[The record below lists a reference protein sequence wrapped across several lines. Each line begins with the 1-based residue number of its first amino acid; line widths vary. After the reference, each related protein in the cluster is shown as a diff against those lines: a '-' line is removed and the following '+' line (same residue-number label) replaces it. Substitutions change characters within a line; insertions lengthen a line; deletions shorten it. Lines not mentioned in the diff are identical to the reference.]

1 VSRVHDALRRG
12 HTPAKEVPGSRRPHA
27 ETVLAALGQ
36 RAERAG
42 GRRRTLLVMLLLA
55 VLGGSAWTLRT
66 PFTVRG
72 AQVTAAAPPPSIEAR
87 SQAPDVKP
95 VAPPPPAPPVR
106 GVEREPQPVVRERPR
121 ERTPNAP
128 STDPFQLALY
138 HQRAGDFEQAL
149 LNYKLALQ
157 RNELHVEAHNN
168 LGGLYLG
175 RNLLGEAVR
184 EFERALAIDPAY
196 VPARVNLSATFYK
209 QGRFDAA
216 AAQSREVLRVDPRNV
231 DGFVNLALAQK
242 GAGQVA
248 DSRISLRRALELD
261 PHHALAHYNL
271 ARQYDDGGE
280 TVRAL
285 EHYRQFLQYAGPEQ
299 EPYAAEVRARL
310 KRASGS

>member
-1 VSRVHDALRRG
+1 MV
-12 HTPAKEVPGSRRPHA
+12 
-27 ETVLAALGQ
+27 AA
-36 RAERAG
+36 
-42 GRRRTLLVMLLLA
+42 
-55 VLGGSAWTLRT
+55 
-66 PFTVRG
+66 
-72 AQVTAAAPPPSIEAR
+72 
-87 SQAPDVKP
+87 DVQP
-95 VAPPPPAPPVR
+95 VAPRPAPSATTR
-106 GVEREPQPVVRERPR
+106 VEREPQPAIREPPPD
-121 ERTPNAP
+121 RTPRAAN
-128 STDPFQLALY
+128 TDPFQLALY

-157 RNELHVEAHNN
+157 RNELNVEAHNN

-175 RNLLGEAVR
+175 RNLLAEAVR

-242 GAGQVA
+242 GVGQVA
-248 DSRISLRRALELD
+248 DSQISLRRALELD
-261 PHHALAHYNL
+261 PHHPLAHYNL
-271 ARQYDDGGE
+271 ARQYEDGGE

-299 EPYAAEVRARL
+299 EPYAADVRARL
-310 KRASGS
+310 QSAQPRAPK